1 MSLLLWAF
9 SSCPLGGFLH
19 LGSVCFGGDTGR
31 FPHSADL
38 WQEHGSSCFLSE
50 AARGMSTVWIENYSF
65 PSWCVWSSTA
75 LINQFWGLKWD
86 IVFSILCS
94 VFGKRWRKYSHS
106 SLFSLSLF
114 CFLLFLLK
122 HKMKWFA
129 NKLNIRSKKYFIFSP
144 HRVCVKINRNR
155 LYRENITFP
164 PLLKIKQFLHY
175 WSFLQ
180 VNHKPTYWVQPA
192 TGW

>member
-1 MSLLLWAF
+1 MAVPVFCLRLPEVAVMSA
-9 SSCPLGGFLH
+9 
-19 LGSVCFGGDTGR
+19 
-31 FPHSADL
+31 
-38 WQEHGSSCFLSE
+38 
-50 AARGMSTVWIENYSF
+50 VWIENYFF

-94 VFGKRWRKYSHS
+94 VFGKGWRKYSHS

-114 CFLLFLLK
+114 CFLSFVLK
-122 HKMKWFA
+122 HKMKWFE
-129 NKLNIRSKKYFIFSP
+129 NKLNIKTKKYFIFPP

-155 LYRENITFP
+155 SYWENITFP
-164 PLLKIKQFLHY
+164 PVLKIKQFFHY

-180 VNHKPTYWVQPA
+180 VNHKQTY
-192 TGW
+192 